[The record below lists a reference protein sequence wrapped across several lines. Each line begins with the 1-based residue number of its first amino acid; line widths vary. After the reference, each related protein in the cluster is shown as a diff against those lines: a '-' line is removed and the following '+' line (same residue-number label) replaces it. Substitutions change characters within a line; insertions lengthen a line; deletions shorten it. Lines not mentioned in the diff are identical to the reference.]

1 MALRVRRSLR
11 VSLAR
16 LCVVVMLACGVR
28 LAAAEPASWDQVPA
42 ILARIKAPV
51 FPDRD
56 FSILDFGAK
65 PDGTADCTD
74 AFRNAIASANTAGGG
89 RVVVPAGKYLSGAIH
104 LKSNVNLHL
113 AEGATIKF
121 STDAKQYLPA
131 VFTRFEC
138 IEVMNYSPLIYAFE
152 QENIAITGKGTLD
165 GQASNSNWWPWTQ
178 PARADVAALQKMGN
192 TDVPVAQ
199 RVFGDGH
206 FLRPN
211 LLQPVRCKN
220 VLIEGV
226 TVKSSPM
233 WTIHP
238 LYCTNVIVRGVTV
251 DGSGPNT
258 DGCDPDSCTDVLIE
272 NCTFNTGDD
281 CIAIKSGRDR
291 DGHRVNI
298 PCQNIIIR
306 GCTMKNG
313 HGGITCG
320 SETAGDIR
328 NVFAEDCVLDSP
340 NLNMAI
346 RLKTSSERGGA
357 IEDVFIRNCTIR
369 KAGMA
374 GIHMT
379 LKYSKGPG
387 PYTPAIRRIDIRNC
401 KFANVPKAI
410 VIDGLSDAAKIT
422 DITVQDCTFD
432 NVAGPNAIT
441 HAANVR
447 LINVKVDGKAME

>member
-1 MALRVRRSLR
+1 MPSVLRRRISRFIAVFFVLTAL
-11 VSLAR
+11 VSA
-16 LCVVVMLACGVR
+16 GS
-28 LAAAEPASWDQVPA
+28 AAESASWDQVPA

-65 PDGTADCTD
+65 PDGVADCSD
-74 AFRNAIASANTAGGG
+74 AFRKAITAANTAGGG
-89 RVVVPAGKYLSGAIH
+89 RVLVPAGNYLSGAIH

-121 STDAKQYLPA
+121 STDPKQYLPA
-131 VFTRFEC
+131 VFTRWEC
-138 IEVMNYSPLIYAFE
+138 VEVMNYSAMIYAFE

-165 GQASNSNWWPWTQ
+165 GQARNANWWAWKDT
-178 PARADVAALQKMGN
+178 ARADVASLMKMAGA
-192 TDVPVAQ
+192 DVPVAQ

-211 LLQPVRCKN
+211 LLQPVRCRN
-220 VLIEGV
+220 MLIEGV
-226 TVKSSPM
+226 TVKNSPM
-233 WTIHP
+233 WTINP
-238 LYCTNVIVRGVTV
+238 VYCTNVIVRGVTAE
-251 DGSGPNT
+251 GNGPNT

-320 SETAGDIR
+320 SESAGDIR
-328 NVFAEDCVLDSP
+328 NVFAEDCTLSSP
-340 NLNMAI
+340 NLLMAI
-346 RLKTSSERGGA
+346 RLKTSPERGGV
-357 IEDVFIRNCTIR
+357 IEDVFVRNCTIL
-369 KAGMA
+369 KAGQA

-379 LKYSKGPG
+379 LKYSSGPG
-387 PYTPAIRRIDIRNC
+387 AYTPVIRRIDIRNC
-401 KFANVPKAI
+401 RFSNVPRAI
-410 VIDGLSDAAKIT
+410 FIEGLSESARIT
-422 DITVQDCTFD
+422 DVTVQDCTFEK
-432 NVAGPNAIT
+432 VAGRNAISN
-441 HAANVR
+441 AGNVR

>member
-1 MALRVRRSLR
+1 MASILRQR
-11 VSLAR
+11 VSRCIAVFFVLTA
-16 LCVVVMLACGVR
+16 LVSAGS
-28 LAAAEPASWDQVPA
+28 AAEPTSWDQVPA

-51 FPDRD
+51 FPNRD

-65 PDGTADCTD
+65 PDGVSDCTD
-74 AFRNAIASANTAGGG
+74 AFRKAIAAASAAGGG
-89 RVVVPAGKYLSGAIH
+89 RVVVPAGTWLSGAIH
-104 LKSNVNLHL
+104 LKSNVDLHL

-138 IEVMNYSPLIYAFE
+138 IEVMNYSALVYAFE
-152 QENIAITGKGTLD
+152 QENIAVTGKGTLD
-165 GQASNSNWWPWTQ
+165 GQANNSNWWAWTK
-178 PARADVAALQKMGN
+178 PARGDVADLENMGN
-192 TDVPVAQ
+192 ADVPVAQ

-211 LLQPVRCKN
+211 LLQTVRCKN
-220 VLIEGV
+220 VLVEGI
-226 TVKSSPM
+226 TIKSSPM

-238 LYCTNVIVRGVTV
+238 LYCTNVTVRGVTV
-251 DGSGPNT
+251 VGSGPNT
-258 DGCDPDSCTDVLIE
+258 DGCDPDSCADVLIE

-281 CIAIKSGRDR
+281 CIAVKSGRDR

-328 NVFAEDCVLDSP
+328 NVFAEDCILDSP
-340 NLNMAI
+340 DLNMAI
-346 RLKTSSERGGA
+346 RLKTSSERGGV

-369 KAGMA
+369 RAGVA

-401 KFANVPKAI
+401 KFSNVPKAI
-410 VIDGLSDAAKIT
+410 VIEGLSESAKIT
-422 DITVQDCTFD
+422 DITMQDCTFD
-432 NVAGPNAIT
+432 NVASPNAISN
-441 HAANVR
+441 ADNVR